1 MKNQAW
7 RRQPAAYPAQGTLQ
21 PRITDVDAWQHLNNV
36 AQIGLHAELLQHWLQ
51 AHLGPDLWRS
61 TTPQLALLASAT
73 DFLAEAH
80 YPAPLA
86 TGTRLMGVDGSGFQ
100 VGTALFQHGHCT
112 GLHQATLAVWA
123 DGRPAP
129 LPADLADR
137 LHALLAAQPAL
148 DEAGAEPPA
157 PPAAAAPVASM
168 APTPAMP
175 AHPDAWP
182 WQLAMPARF
191 ADADPRGQTSDH
203 TLARCIEQARVQF
216 LTKVFGPERVAAQVG
231 FMVAHVA
238 LRWHWRRPIPATWQL
253 GTGVQ
258 RVGERSMAVR
268 SALFDGADC
277 LAEST
282 SVMVVIDHASRRP
295 AALPE
300 ASRAALAPYL
310 LPGA

>member
-1 MKNQAW
+1 MKTQAW
-7 RRQPAAYPAQGTLQ
+7 RRQHAAYPLQATLQ
-21 PRITDVDAWQHLNNV
+21 PRVTDVDAWQHLNNV
-36 AQIGLHAELLQHWLQ
+36 AQISLHSELLQQWLQ
-51 AHLGPDLWRS
+51 AQLGPDLWRS

-86 TGTRLMGVDGSGFQ
+86 SGTRLLGVDAGGFQ
-100 VGTALFQHGHCT
+100 IGTALFQHGHCV

-123 DGRPAP
+123 DGRPAA
-129 LPADLADR
+129 LPAELADR
-137 LHALLAAQPAL
+137 LHAALAAQPAL
-148 DEAGAEPPA
+148 ADGPTAAGATT
-157 PPAAAAPVASM
+157 AAAAPA
-168 APTPAMP
+168 PAMP
-175 AHPDAWP
+175 PHPGAWP

-203 TLARCIEQARVQF
+203 TLARCVEQGRVQF
-216 LTKVFGPERVAAQVG
+216 LTQVFGPERVAAQVG

-277 LAEST
+277 LADAT

-295 AALPE
+295 AALPD

>member
-1 MKNQAW
+1 MKTQAW
-7 RRQPAAYPAQGTLQ
+7 RRQPAAYPVQGILQ
-21 PRITDVDAWQHLNNV
+21 PRVTDVDAWQHLNNV
-36 AQIGLHAELLQHWLQ
+36 AQISLHSELLQQWLQ
-51 AHLGPDLWRS
+51 ARLGDDLWRS
-61 TTPQLALLASAT
+61 TTPQVALLASAT
-73 DFLAEAH
+73 DFLAEAR

-86 TGTRLMGVDGSGFQ
+86 TGVRLLGVDAGGFQ
-100 VGTALFQHGHCT
+100 IGTALFQHGQCV

-129 LPADLADR
+129 LPGELADR
-137 LHALLAAQPAL
+137 LHAALAAQPPL
-148 DEAGAEPPA
+148 DDGATTT
-157 PPAAAAPVASM
+157 PAAAP
-168 APTPAMP
+168 PPALP
-175 AHPDAWP
+175 PHPDAWP

-203 TLARCIEQARVQF
+203 TLARCVEQGRVQF
-216 LTKVFGPERVAAQVG
+216 LTRVFGPERVAAQVG

-238 LRWHWRRPIPATWQL
+238 LRWHWRRPIPASWQL

-258 RVGERSMAVR
+258 RVGERSMGVR

-295 AALPE
+295 AALPD